1 MLTRD
6 RVHEQTS
13 TRQQIAYRMQA
24 ESVIGPDEHLFKIE
38 YVSTPVY
45 DRDHTDV
52 VAREEERH
60 DNPITW

>member
-38 YVSTPVY
+38 YVSTPNY
-45 DRDHTDV
+45 DECSADII
-52 VAREEERH
+52 ARQEEHH
-60 DNPITW
+60 DYPITW